1 MSEEFIEDLF
11 DFPGNLNPENVEQ
24 VITKAYLNLHELKK
38 AGYRFNGANGK
49 YTRKKKWLNSPKLIC
64 KDLGWEIHGQSQD
77 YNNTKS
83 K

>member
-38 AGYRFNGANGK
+38 AGYRIQWSKANTHEKESG
-49 YTRKKKWLNSPKLIC
+49 
-64 KDLGWEIHGQSQD
+64 
-77 YNNTKS
+77 
-83 K
+83 